1 MKYQYNRLIPP
12 LPISWNRLL
21 LIHTICKQFVLVA
34 AILYQENIFNAND
47 MKLKSRMTVG
57 EMSEHLTEHTG
68 KFANRV
74 SVGRYAKKLGYAVYK
89 PMINGRICQF
99 YVNPSIK
106 DDGEAETLRTN
117 ERENGHERE

>member
-1 MKYQYNRLIPP
+1 
-12 LPISWNRLL
+12 
-21 LIHTICKQFVLVA
+21 
-34 AILYQENIFNAND
+34 
-47 MKLKSRMTVG
+47 MKLKSRMTVR

-106 DDGEAETLRTN
+106 DGEETGTSGSN
-117 ERENGHERE
+117 EGKNGHERE

>member
-34 AILYQENIFNAND
+34 AILYQENIW
-47 MKLKSRMTVG
+47 TVWVL
-57 EMSEHLTEHTG
+57 SELLTEHTG

>member
-1 MKYQYNRLIPP
+1 MEPPPINSYQLQTVRIGCGYP
-12 LPISWNRLL
+12 LPGKHL
-21 LIHTICKQFVLVA
+21 
-34 AILYQENIFNAND
+34 NAND

-68 KFANRV
+68 KFANRA
-74 SVGRYAKKLGYAVYK
+74 SVGRYAKKLGYTVYK

-106 DDGEAETLRTN
+106 DDGETGTSQSD

>member
-1 MKYQYNRLIPP
+1 MEPP
-12 LPISWNRLL
+12 LINSYHLQTVRISRGYPLSGKHL
-21 LIHTICKQFVLVA
+21 
-34 AILYQENIFNAND
+34 NAND

-68 KFANRV
+68 
-74 SVGRYAKKLGYAVYK
+74 
-89 PMINGRICQF
+89 QF

>member
-1 MKYQYNRLIPP
+1 M
-12 LPISWNRLL
+12 
-21 LIHTICKQFVLVA
+21 
-34 AILYQENIFNAND
+34 AILTMKPNKSND
-47 MKLKSRMTVG
+47 MELKSRMTVE
-57 EMSEHLTEHTG
+57 EMAAHLTEHTG

>member
-1 MKYQYNRLIPP
+1 
-12 LPISWNRLL
+12 
-21 LIHTICKQFVLVA
+21 
-34 AILYQENIFNAND
+34 

-99 YVNPSIK
+99 YVNPSGISP
-106 DDGEAETLRTN
+106 EAPILLFIMLIAVLIASCPLRLSPN
-117 ERENGHERE
+117 RM

>member
-1 MKYQYNRLIPP
+1 
-12 LPISWNRLL
+12 
-21 LIHTICKQFVLVA
+21 
-34 AILYQENIFNAND
+34 

-106 DDGEAETLRTN
+106 GKHSINSPFHSKNVILLL
-117 ERENGHERE
+117 

>member
-1 MKYQYNRLIPP
+1 MEPP
-12 LPISWNRLL
+12 LINSYHLQTVRISRGYPL
-21 LIHTICKQFVLVA
+21 
-34 AILYQENIFNAND
+34 
-47 MKLKSRMTVG
+47 SVG

>member
-1 MKYQYNRLIPP
+1 MLQKLQSQTSGGLM
-12 LPISWNRLL
+12 SLL
-21 LIHTICKQFVLVA
+21 DMFSGGAFSNASIFV
-34 AILYQENIFNAND
+34 
-47 MKLKSRMTVG
+47 
-57 EMSEHLTEHTG
+57 
-68 KFANRV
+68 
-74 SVGRYAKKLGYAVYK
+74 GYAVYK